1 MVNKRIESMLDKD
14 FTKLTDK
21 EVVEALDYIYVHT
34 RHSFMKKEE
43 QYFSLMYELQNIM
56 ESRGY
61 KVNYEKHRDEDET
74 IYYVECVKE
83 EEIEWY

>member
-1 MVNKRIESMLDKD
+1 MKDKRIDSMLSKD

-21 EVVEALDYIYVHT
+21 EVVEALDYIYVST
-34 RHSFMKKEE
+34 RYSKT
-43 QYFSLMYELQNIM
+43 QYSSLMYELQNIM

-61 KVNYEKHRDEDET
+61 KVNYEKRRDEDET

-83 EEIEWY
+83 VEIEWY

>member
-1 MVNKRIESMLDKD
+1 MKDKRIDSMLSTD

-21 EVVEALDYIYVHT
+21 EVVEALDYIYVNT
-34 RHSFMKKEE
+34 RYSKT
-43 QYFSLMYELQNIM
+43 QYSSLMYELQNIM

-61 KVNYEKHRDEDET
+61 KVNYEKRRDEDET

-83 EEIEWY
+83 VVIEWY

>member
-1 MVNKRIESMLDKD
+1 MKDKRIDSMLSKD

-21 EVVEALDYIYVHT
+21 EVVEALDYVYVST
-34 RHSFMKKEE
+34 LHSKTK
-43 QYFSLMYELQNIM
+43 YPSLMYELQNIL

-61 KVNYEKHRDEDET
+61 KVNYEKRRDEDET

-83 EEIEWY
+83 VEIEWY

>member
-1 MVNKRIESMLDKD
+1 MKDKRIDSMLSKD

-21 EVVEALDYIYVHT
+21 EVVEALDYIYVNT
-34 RHSFMKKEE
+34 RHSKT
-43 QYFSLMYELQNIM
+43 QYSSLMYELQNIL

-61 KVNYEKHRDEDET
+61 KVNYEKRRDEDET

-83 EEIEWY
+83 VEIEWY

>member
-1 MVNKRIESMLDKD
+1 MKDKRIDSMLSTD

-21 EVVEALDYIYVHT
+21 EVVEALDYIYVNT
-34 RHSFMKKEE
+34 RYSKT
-43 QYFSLMYELQNIM
+43 QYSSLMYELQNIM

-61 KVNYEKHRDEDET
+61 KVNYEKRRDEDET

-83 EEIEWY
+83 VEIEWY

>member
-1 MVNKRIESMLDKD
+1 MLDKD

-21 EVVEALDYIYVHT
+21 EVVEALDYIYVRT
-34 RHSFMKKEE
+34 RRYVMKNET
-43 QYFSLMYELQNIM
+43 QYFSLMHELQSIM

-61 KVNYEKHRDEDET
+61 KVNYEKQRDEDET

-83 EEIEWY
+83 VEIEWY

>member
-1 MVNKRIESMLDKD
+1 MKDKRIDSMLSTD

-21 EVVEALDYIYVHT
+21 EVVEALDYIYVST
-34 RHSFMKKEE
+34 RYSKT
-43 QYFSLMYELQNIM
+43 QYSSLMYELQNIM

-61 KVNYEKHRDEDET
+61 KVNYEKRRDEDET

-83 EEIEWY
+83 VEIEWY